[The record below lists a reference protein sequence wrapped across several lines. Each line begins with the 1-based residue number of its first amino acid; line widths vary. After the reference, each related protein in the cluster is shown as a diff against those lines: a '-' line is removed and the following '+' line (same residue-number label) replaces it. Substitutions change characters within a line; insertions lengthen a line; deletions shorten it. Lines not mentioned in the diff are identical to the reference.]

1 MIDLI
6 SLPELGEAE
15 ITELA
20 RMLLARKLMPEDKRG
35 TLSPMVNAPLAQ
47 CVILRPEISLS
58 LADWLPRLK
67 KQFLKEM
74 SDVNADPSLS
84 RHLRDLDDNAAQRN
98 LIGQYF
104 LPFQADREID
114 ILGAC
119 HGGGF

>member
-84 RHLRDLDDNAAQRN
+84 RHLRDLGRVDKRDSQDVLNV
-98 LIGQYF
+98 I
-104 LPFQADREID
+104 QAGICDGD
-114 ILGAC
+114 QLGTRPDV
-119 HGGGF
+119 